1 MYLYQLGDKSLF
13 NPSKYQEELPLDLSK
28 VMEYIDSLTE
38 KKLIQVEV
46 IKNEKGLMEEVVLLD
61 GFYRKLTLNMVEE
74 ENEKK
79 NHQSNIFE
87 VVEKEF
93 GRTLSPM
100 EYEIIKA
107 WLDNDM
113 SEDLI
118 KEAIK
123 EATFNGVSNL
133 RYIDKILYSYFIG
146 HSTIRTGNK
155 IIHDDVNTIVFGSD
169 KNLNKNVLRL
179 KKFFDNAKINYKI
192 PEDIRH
198 SLWLKY
204 MLNVCANQTTAILR
218 MTFGEMLENKHFMQ
232 MAVNIMKEVQAI
244 AKAEGINNTETM
256 IEETLENL
264 SHMIPEGK
272 TSMLQDVEAG
282 RHTEVDMF
290 AGTMIQFGKKHNI
303 PTPYNCMIKEF
314 IDIIHENQDFQK
326 TKIKLSV

>member
-1 MYLYQLGDKSLF
+1 MKNRQFIEIFKQGHLVIPLYFLKNYKKLKLTLEEFIFLMYLYQLGDKSLF
-13 NPSKYQEELPLDLSK
+13 NPSKYQEELSLDLSK

-133 RYIDKILYSYFIG
+133 RYIDKILYEWG
-146 HSTIRTGNK
+146 K
-155 IIHDDVNTIVFGSD
+155 
-169 KNLNKNVLRL
+169 
-179 KKFFDNAKINYKI
+179 
-192 PEDIRH
+192 
-198 SLWLKY
+198 
-204 MLNVCANQTTAILR
+204 Q
-218 MTFGEMLENKHFMQ
+218 
-232 MAVNIMKEVQAI
+232 
-244 AKAEGINNTETM
+244 GI
-256 IEETLENL
+256 
-264 SHMIPEGK
+264 K
-272 TSMLQDVEAG
+272 TVKDVEDNRRKRAQ
-282 RHTEVDMF
+282 RREEEADSNIDLDIVDWDWF
-290 AGTMIQFGKKHNI
+290 DDDS
-303 PTPYNCMIKEF
+303 E
-314 IDIIHENQDFQK
+314 
-326 TKIKLSV
+326 